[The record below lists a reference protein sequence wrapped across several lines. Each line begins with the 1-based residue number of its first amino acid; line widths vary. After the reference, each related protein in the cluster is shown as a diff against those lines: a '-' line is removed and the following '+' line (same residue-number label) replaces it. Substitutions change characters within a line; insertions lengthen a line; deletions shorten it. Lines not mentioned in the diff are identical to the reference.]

1 MVNRLDIESQLIGI
15 WVQNQMLQYTEL
27 FEPKDF
33 FYYQGTFDSIRKAI
47 AEGKPVTIA
56 TTHGEYPAANL
67 ATIMMKAFPTQIES
81 WVEQMQEIIAS
92 DKLSGLLMTKPT
104 GSPYEQAA
112 ELIEELKTIL
122 PTERPKDNNNLLLEL
137 INEIDARK
145 EAKRVLGYGIPSL
158 DKRTNGIHKQN
169 LVIVAGRPG
178 IGKSAFA
185 LQVASHVC
193 EKKAKV
199 LFVSLEM
206 GETELLERMVMHL
219 SDIDTYNMKTGNLT
233 KYEWNQIS
241 VATDRISAYPMTIN
255 TKVRTPSQLRV
266 EIARNQPELVIVDQ
280 LGLLRDEN
288 RVNSR
293 REEIVNITR
302 KLKLMAMDF
311 DVPVIALAQ
320 INRDANETIPT
331 LANLKESGSIEE
343 DANVVIMLH
352 ALSRQQCENK
362 NIAWFEPDSG
372 RKSLLVMLAKHRAG
386 ETGNIPA
393 VYIGNK
399 YKIMEVA
406 R

>member
-1 MVNRLDIESQLIGI
+1 MARLDIESQLIGT

-27 FEPKDF
+27 FEPRDF
-33 FYYQGTFDSIRKAI
+33 FYFQATFEAIRKAI
-47 AEGKPVTIA
+47 ADGKPVTIA

-81 WVEQMQEIIAS
+81 WVEQMQEIVAS
-92 DKLSGLLMTKPT
+92 DKLSSVLMEKPA

-112 ELIEELKTIL
+112 ELIEELKEIL
-122 PTERPKDNNNLLLEL
+122 PKTKPKDTKKLLLDL

-145 EAKRVLGYGIPSL
+145 ENKRKLSYGIPSL

-178 IGKSAFA
+178 IGKSALA
-185 LQVASHVC
+185 LQIASHNC
-193 EKKAKV
+193 ERKSKV
-199 LFVSLEM
+199 LFASLEM

-241 VATDRISAYPMTIN
+241 LATDRIAEYPLNIN
-255 TKVRTPSQLRV
+255 TTVRTPSQLRV
-266 EIARNQPELVIVDQ
+266 EIARTQPDLVIVDQ

-362 NIAWFEPDSG
+362 NIAWHDPDSG
-372 RKSLLVMLAKHRAG
+372 KKSLLVMLAKHRAG
-386 ETGNIPA
+386 ETGNTPA
-393 VYIGNK
+393 IYIGNK

-406 R
+406 K

>member
-1 MVNRLDIESQLIGI
+1 
-15 WVQNQMLQYTEL
+15 MLQYTEL
-27 FEPKDF
+27 FEPRDF
-33 FYYQGTFDSIRKAI
+33 FYFQGTFEAIRKAI

-56 TTHGEYPAANL
+56 TVHGEYTVTNL
-67 ATIMMKAFPTQIES
+67 ADYMRKAIPNQIEFF
-81 WVEQMQEIIAS
+81 VEQMKEVVAG
-92 DKLSGLLMTKPT
+92 DRLSGILMTKPT
-104 GSPYEQAA
+104 GSPFEQAA
-112 ELIEELKTIL
+112 ELIEELKEIL
-122 PTERPKDNNNLLLEL
+122 PTGKSKDMNQLLLNM
-137 INEIDARK
+137 IAEIDERK
-145 EAKRVLGYGIPSL
+145 ENKKVLTYGIPTL
-158 DKRTNGIHKQN
+158 DRRTNGIHKQN

-193 EKKAKV
+193 EKSAKV

-206 GETELLERMVMHL
+206 GETELLERLAMHL

-233 KYEWNQIS
+233 KFEWNQLS
-241 VATDRISAYPMTIN
+241 VATDRISAYKLDIN
-255 TKVRTPSQLRV
+255 THIRTPAQLRV
-266 EIARNQPELVIVDQ
+266 EIARTQPDLVIVDQ

-311 DVPVIALAQ
+311 DIPIMALAQ

-362 NIAWFEPDSG
+362 NIPWFEMDSG

-386 ETGNIPA
+386 EVGNIPA
-393 VYIGNK
+393 VFIGRK
-399 YKIMEVA
+399 YKFMEVQ

>member
-1 MVNRLDIESQLIGI
+1 MARLDIESQLIGT

-27 FEPKDF
+27 FEPRDF
-33 FYYQGTFDSIRKAI
+33 FYYQVTFEAIRKAI
-47 AEGKPVTIA
+47 ADGKPVTVA
-56 TTHGEYPAANL
+56 TVHGEYTTVNL
-67 ATIMMKAFPTQIES
+67 AAIMTKALPTQIES
-81 WVEQMQEIIAS
+81 WVEQMQEIVAS
-92 DKLSGLLMTKPT
+92 DKLSGILMTRPSD
-104 GSPYEQAA
+104 SPYEQAA
-112 ELIEELKTIL
+112 ELIEELKEIL
-122 PTERPKDNNNLLLEL
+122 PKTKPRDTKQLLLDL

-145 EAKRVLGYGIPSL
+145 ENKRKLSYGIPSL

-178 IGKSAFA
+178 IGKSALA
-185 LQVASHVC
+185 LQIASHNC
-193 EKKAKV
+193 ERKSKI
-199 LFVSLEM
+199 LFASLEM
-206 GETELLERMVMHL
+206 GETELLERLVMHL

-241 VATDRISAYPMTIN
+241 LATDRIAEYPLNIN
-255 TKVRTPSQLRV
+255 TAVRTPSQLRV
-266 EIARNQPELVIVDQ
+266 EIARNQPDLVIVDQ

-311 DVPVIALAQ
+311 DVPIIALAQ

-362 NIAWFEPDSG
+362 NIAWHDQDSG
-372 RKSLLVMLAKHRAG
+372 KKSLLVMLAKHRAG
-386 ETGNIPA
+386 ETGNAPA
-393 VYIGNK
+393 IYIGNK

-406 R
+406 K

>member
-1 MVNRLDIESQLIGI
+1 MARLDIESQLIGT

-27 FEPKDF
+27 FEPRDF
-33 FYYQGTFDSIRKAI
+33 FYYQVTFEAIRKAI
-47 AEGKPVTIA
+47 ADGKPVTVA
-56 TTHGEYPAANL
+56 TVHGEYTTVNL
-67 ATIMMKAFPTQIES
+67 AAIMTKALPTQIES
-81 WVEQMQEIIAS
+81 WVEQMQEIVAS
-92 DKLSGLLMTKPT
+92 DKLSGILMTRPSD
-104 GSPYEQAA
+104 SPYEQAA
-112 ELIEELKTIL
+112 ELIEELKEIL
-122 PTERPKDNNNLLLEL
+122 PKTKPRDTKQLLLDL

-145 EAKRVLGYGIPSL
+145 ENKRKLSYGIPSL

-178 IGKSAFA
+178 IGKSALA
-185 LQVASHVC
+185 LQIASHNC
-193 EKKAKV
+193 ERKSKI
-199 LFVSLEM
+199 LFASLEM
-206 GETELLERMVMHL
+206 GETELLERLVMHL

-241 VATDRISAYPMTIN
+241 LATDRIAEYPLNIN
-255 TKVRTPSQLRV
+255 TTVRTPSQLRV
-266 EIARNQPELVIVDQ
+266 EIARTQPDLVIVDQ

-362 NIAWFEPDSG
+362 NIAWHDQDSG
-372 RKSLLVMLAKHRAG
+372 KKSLLVMLAKHRAG
-386 ETGNIPA
+386 ETGNTPA
-393 VYIGNK
+393 IYIGNK

-406 R
+406 K

>member
-1 MVNRLDIESQLIGI
+1 MARLDIESQLIGT

-27 FEPKDF
+27 FEPRDF
-33 FYYQGTFDSIRKAI
+33 FYYQGTFEAIRKAI
-47 AEGKPVTIA
+47 ADGKPVTVA

-67 ATIMMKAFPTQIES
+67 AAIMMKAFPTQIES
-81 WVEQMQEIIAS
+81 WVEQMQEIVAS
-92 DKLSGLLMTKPT
+92 DKLSGILMTRPS

-112 ELIEELKTIL
+112 ELIEELKEIL
-122 PTERPKDNNNLLLEL
+122 PKTKPRDTKQLLLDL

-145 EAKRVLGYGIPSL
+145 ENKRKLSYGIPSL

-178 IGKSAFA
+178 IGKSALA
-185 LQVASHVC
+185 LQIASHNC
-193 EKKAKV
+193 ERKSKV
-199 LFVSLEM
+199 LFASLEM

-241 VATDRISAYPMTIN
+241 LATDRIAEYPLDIN
-255 TKVRTPSQLRV
+255 TTVRTPSQLRV
-266 EIARNQPELVIVDQ
+266 EIARTQPDLVIVDQ

-362 NIAWFEPDSG
+362 NIAWHDQDSG
-372 RKSLLVMLAKHRAG
+372 KKSLLIMLAKHRAG
-386 ETGNIPA
+386 ETGNTPA
-393 VYIGNK
+393 IYIGNK
-399 YKIMEVA
+399 YKIMEVGK
-406 R
+406 

>member
-1 MVNRLDIESQLIGI
+1 MLD
-15 WVQNQMLQYTEL
+15 
-27 FEPKDF
+27 
-33 FYYQGTFDSIRKAI
+33 
-47 AEGKPVTIA
+47 
-56 TTHGEYPAANL
+56 
-67 ATIMMKAFPTQIES
+67 
-81 WVEQMQEIIAS
+81 
-92 DKLSGLLMTKPT
+92 
-104 GSPYEQAA
+104 
-112 ELIEELKTIL
+112 
-122 PTERPKDNNNLLLEL
+122 L

-145 EAKRVLGYGIPSL
+145 ENKRKLSYGIPSL

-178 IGKSAFA
+178 IGKSALA
-185 LQVASHVC
+185 LQIASHNC
-193 EKKAKV
+193 ERKSKV
-199 LFVSLEM
+199 LFASLEM

-241 VATDRISAYPMTIN
+241 LATDRIAEYPLNIN
-255 TKVRTPSQLRV
+255 TAVRTPSQLRV
-266 EIARNQPELVIVDQ
+266 EIARTQPDLVIVDQ

-320 INRDANETIPT
+320 INRDASETIPT

-352 ALSRQQCENK
+352 ALS
-362 NIAWFEPDSG
+362 
-372 RKSLLVMLAKHRAG
+372 
-386 ETGNIPA
+386 
-393 VYIGNK
+393 
-399 YKIMEVA
+399 
-406 R
+406 